1 MPVAETILVGYF
13 NREARAMKLD
23 KKVVLIAGGSGALGQ
38 TVTPAFVKSG
48 ARIITADRTPPP
60 AQVAAGNAMQV
71 DVTDEA
77 AVSRLVNN
85 VIRTT
90 GRIDVLVNLVGGF
103 ATGRVVDTD
112 ASLWHRMMTMNVTA
126 AFLLSKTVLPHMTER
141 GSGRILHVAAWAAVE
156 PFPGAAA
163 YLVAKSSLLALIRVL
178 ALELKGSG
186 VTVNGVLPTT
196 IDTPANR
203 ASMPQTDPSTWAKP
217 ESIAATLLFLAS
229 DEAAQISGAAIPVGT
244 GSGATSAGKP

>member
-1 MPVAETILVGYF
+1 MPLKGT
-13 NREARAMKLD
+13 
-23 KKVVLIAGGSGALGQ
+23 VVLIAGGTGALGG
-38 TVTPAFVKSG
+38 TVTPVFARSG
-48 ARIITADRTPPP
+48 ARVITADRNPPP
-60 AQVAAGNAMQV
+60 EQVAAGKAMKA

-77 AVSRLVNN
+77 AVRRLVDD
-85 VIRTT
+85 VIRTA
-90 GRIDVLVNLVGGF
+90 GRLDVLVNLVGGF
-103 ATGRVVDTD
+103 AMGRVVETD
-112 ASLWHRMMTMNVTA
+112 VSLWQRMLTMNVTS
-126 AFLLSKTVLPHMTER
+126 AFLLSKAVLPHMVER
-141 GSGRILHVAAWAAVE
+141 GTGHILHVAAWAAVE

-217 ESIAATLLFLAS
+217 ESIAETLLFLTS
-229 DEAAQISGAAIPVGT
+229 DEAGQINGATIPVGT
-244 GSGATSAGKP
+244 GSGAISAGKP

>member
-1 MPVAETILVGYF
+1 MPL
-13 NREARAMKLD
+13 
-23 KKVVLIAGGSGALGQ
+23 KKSTVVLIAGGSGALGR
-38 TVTPAFVKSG
+38 TVTPAFAQSG
-48 ARIITADRTPPP
+48 ARVITADRNPLPE
-60 AQVAAGNAMQV
+60 QVAAGNAMKA

-77 AVSRLVNN
+77 AVRRLVDDA
-85 VIRTT
+85 VRTA
-90 GRIDVLVNLVGGF
+90 GRLDVLVNLVGGF
-103 ATGRVVDTD
+103 AMGRVVDTE
-112 ASLWHRMMTMNVTA
+112 ASLWQRMLTMNVTS
-126 AFLLSKTVLPHMTER
+126 AFLLSKAVLPHMVKR

-203 ASMPQTDPSTWAKP
+203 ASMPHTDPSTWTKP
-217 ESIAATLLFLAS
+217 ESIADTLLFLAS
-229 DEAAQISGAAIPVGT
+229 DEAGQISGAAIPVGT
-244 GSGATSAGKP
+244 AGGATSVGKPLQQ